1 MSADKASSHA
11 TVDNVIE
18 ILSRLLADQGAIV
31 VATDLA
37 GTVTSWSES
46 AATTLGFTRS
56 EVIGRPVT
64 TVTDFG
70 LSQSDVAEVILVGP
84 GGVWTGE
91 AAVLT
96 RSGVRA
102 RFRISATRWTTSDQE
117 THVLAVGFPLDDNGE
132 PDARERQFRAAERGS
147 EVAVVCDRDLVVR
160 FVSPSVE
167 HLFGYTQAEVLGA
180 SAFDFVCLEDADK
193 FREKWENA
201 TADSKG
207 DAHVE
212 LRAWHKD
219 GRVRWVHIR
228 LTNLLDDPDVRGVV
242 LNVRDVTR
250 RRQADVAR
258 ADREQL
264 HREILETAQEG
275 IWAVDHDGI
284 TLFANAK
291 MAELLGTTMDDLARK
306 PVWEFF
312 DGAARNVVRQ
322 RLPLRAQG
330 ISDHYELEAITASG
344 ERRWLQVAG
353 SPFHDSEGNH
363 IGNLGM
369 FADITHRRHLEQ
381 ELARLSLYDSL
392 TSLPNR
398 ALLFDR
404 LQRLQLDAGRTGED
418 IAVLFCDIDRFADVN
433 QARGHAVGDELL
445 AALADRL
452 QKAVRESDTVARF
465 GGDEFVILCPDTDSL
480 RARDLATDICAVAQ
494 APFDI
499 AGERIYVSVSVGVAA
514 TPASDRG
521 DLLGAAASARSQAQE
536 LGRARIEVHDVT
548 VQTSTDDRIRMLAD
562 LQEALEHDE
571 LAMYYQPI
579 VRLSDSAPI
588 GVEALMRWN
597 HRELGPMS
605 PAKFIPVAED
615 GGLMP
620 RLGAWSLQ
628 RACADAMNS
637 YSGAGEWHLA
647 VNMST
652 CQLADAAVF
661 EVVRGVLDDTGFPAH
676 RLLLEVTETAVA
688 TDSAQAI
695 SMLRAIRDLGVR
707 IAIDDFGTGYS
718 SLSNLRQLPVDTI
731 KIDRSFVSGM
741 TTDTDD
747 LAVVASI
754 VSLAAAVGVQAV
766 AEGVETEEQAD
777 ALRRLGC
784 PLAQGFLWS
793 PAVHVSDLMD
803 TLMAIARGR
812 RRSPDAQGSTDGRR
826 PRELRSPAA
835 DEAVVARII
844 ALHQGGASLT
854 TIAAALNADNLTT
867 ERGLRWHRS
876 SVARVIADRQFPGMT
891 TLR

>member
-1 MSADKASSHA
+1 M
-11 TVDNVIE
+11 TVGDVVE
-18 ILSRLLADQGAIV
+18 TLSRLLGDQRAVV

-37 GTVTSWSES
+37 GTVTGWSQS
-46 AATTLGFTRS
+46 AATALGFTTT

-64 TVTDFG
+64 EVTDFG
-70 LSQSDVAEVILVGP
+70 LSPRDVAEFLLVDP
-84 GGVWTGE
+84 GGVWAGE
-91 AAVLT
+91 SAVLT
-96 RSGVRA
+96 RSRLRV
-102 RFRISATRWTTSDQE
+102 RFRVAATLWTTASKERQ
-117 THVLAVGFPLDDNGE
+117 VLAVGFPLGDESAEPNPGE
-132 PDARERQFRAAERGS
+132 RLFRAAERGS
-147 EVAVVCDRDLVVR
+147 ELAVVCDQDMVVR
-160 FVSPSVE
+160 YVGPSVE
-167 HLFGYTQAEVLGA
+167 HLFGYTQEEVLGA
-180 SAFDFVCLEDADK
+180 SALNFVSPEHIGL
-193 FREKWENA
+193 FREKWEEA
-201 TADSKG
+201 VSDPDADP
-207 DAHVE
+207 HVE
-212 LRAWHKD
+212 FKHVRKD
-219 GRVRWVHIR
+219 GTPRWVHVR
-228 LTNLLDDPDVRGVV
+228 LTNLLSDADVRGVV

-250 RRQADVAR
+250 RRQADIAR

-264 HREILETAQEG
+264 HREILETAHEG
-275 IWAVDHDGI
+275 VWAVGHDGI
-284 TLFANAK
+284 TLFSNAK
-291 MAELLGTTMDDLARK
+291 MAELLGATADDIARK

-312 DGAARNVVRQ
+312 DGEALDVVRQ
-322 RLPLRAQG
+322 HLPLRARG
-330 ISDHYELEAITASG
+330 MSDDYELEITSG
-344 ERRWLQVAG
+344 RGDRRWLLVAG
-353 SPFHDSEGNH
+353 SPLHDGEGTH

-369 FADITHRRHLEQ
+369 FTDITNRKHLEQ
-381 ELARLSLYDSL
+381 ELSRLSLYDSL

-398 ALLFDR
+398 ALLLDR
-404 LQRLQLDAGRTGED
+404 LQRLQLDAERTGDD

-433 QARGHAVGDELL
+433 RARGRAVGDELL
-445 AALADRL
+445 AALADRF
-452 QKAVRESDTVARF
+452 QKLVRESDTVARF
-465 GGDEFVILCPDTDSL
+465 GGDEFVVLCPDTDSL
-480 RARDLATDICAVAQ
+480 RARDLATELCAVAQ

-499 AGERIYVSVSVGVAA
+499 AGERIYISMSVGVAG

-521 DLLGAAASARSQAQE
+521 DLLDAAANARSQAQE
-536 LGRARIEVHDVT
+536 LGRARVEIHDVT
-548 VQTSTDDRIRMLAD
+548 IQTSTADRIRMLVD
-562 LQEALEHDE
+562 LQEALDHDE

-579 VRLSDSAPI
+579 VRLSDSAPT

-628 RACADAMNS
+628 RACADAIENS
-637 YSGAGEWHLA
+637 YSGAEVWHLA

-652 CQLADAAVF
+652 RQLADVAVF
-661 EVVRGVLDDTGFPAH
+661 EVVRAALDSTGFPAH
-676 RLLLEVTETAVA
+676 RLLLEVTETAVV

-695 SMLRAIRDLGVR
+695 STLRAIRELGVSV
-707 IAIDDFGTGYS
+707 AIDDFGTGYS
-718 SLSNLRQLPVDTI
+718 SLSYLRQFPVDTI

-793 PAVHVSDLMD
+793 PAVPASDLAD
-803 TLMAIARGR
+803 TLNAIAHGR
-812 RRSPDAQGSTDGRR
+812 RQSLQAQATAGGRR
-826 PRELRSPAA
+826 PRELRSPAS

-891 TLR
+891 TRR